1 VDLDF
6 AGMATAQAGIALRN
20 ARLTEE
26 LLAAERSV
34 TTGRIARELAHD
46 LGKELDWV
54 SRLVRRLP
62 SRLDDRERLTR
73 DIGMIQEFTESL
85 AEGLRDFVA
94 KTNETNP
101 DPPGIRSFDDMM
113 EGAVR
118 RMTRIHGLD
127 RITQSVDPALRS
139 VRCHENLGRVV
150 ANLLDNALH
159 ATPGVDSV
167 HVFATLE
174 NGWIRLVVQDRGTGI
189 SEEALAEA
197 FRPGFS
203 TRSEEGGL
211 GIGLSVSRE
220 IVEAL
225 GGTIELT
232 PDPRGGTRATVRVP
246 AAA

>member
-1 VDLDF
+1 
-6 AGMATAQAGIALRN
+6 
-20 ARLTEE
+20 
-26 LLAAERSV
+26 
-34 TTGRIARELAHD
+34 
-46 LGKELDWV
+46 
-54 SRLVRRLP
+54 
-62 SRLDDRERLTR
+62 
-73 DIGMIQEFTESL
+73 MIQEFTEGL
-85 AEGLRDFVA
+85 AGGLRDLVA
-94 KTNETNP
+94 KTNEATP
-101 DPPGIRSFDDMM
+101 DAAGIQGFDDMM

-118 RMTRIHGLD
+118 RMTRIHGPD
-127 RITQSVDPALRS
+127 RVAQSIDPALHGL
-139 VRCHENLGRVV
+139 RCHQNLGRVV

-159 ATPGVDSV
+159 ATPGVEPV

-197 FRPGFS
+197 FQPGFS

-225 GGTIELT
+225 GGAIDLT

>member
-1 VDLDF
+1 
-6 AGMATAQAGIALRN
+6 
-20 ARLTEE
+20 
-26 LLAAERSV
+26 
-34 TTGRIARELAHD
+34 
-46 LGKELDWV
+46 
-54 SRLVRRLP
+54 
-62 SRLDDRERLTR
+62 
-73 DIGMIQEFTESL
+73 
-85 AEGLRDFVA
+85 
-94 KTNETNP
+94 
-101 DPPGIRSFDDMM
+101 MM

-189 SEEALAEA
+189 SDEALAEA

-232 PDPRGGTRATVRVP
+232 PDPRGGRKKRPSAGVRPAVIAATTVSAATT
-246 AAA
+246 AAAIAPRAGSRLRTTVQYKSHAYDGASSTAWT